1 MCRLFI
7 ENQNIIRYLL
17 DIVHN
22 YCHVSLTD
30 LYQVKAAALRVMT
43 YLCSNRDAIKQ
54 ILDEI
59 ISKKCLSSMVFN
71 ESEEMITKEA
81 VGLLVQI
88 TTPFIDSKD
97 KQSNS
102 DIWNL
107 STKTLINE
115 LVHSLTEIIKTTNNN
130 QIFLMA
136 CAALANI
143 SFMNTECLIKFE
155 TLSILINAT
164 KQRLDFDQLL
174 LKDQVITLLANMS
187 QKHPLEVVSSGG
199 LIFLLNSL
207 QSEPNSVQIDQAA
220 ILAIGRIQQKI
231 AVALARLGTHKSTA
245 KIIYKL
251 NGVAKLVQLC
261 KDPKER
267 YYSDTVLLASIAA
280 LKRISQSIGRVP
292 FKELNA
298 IDLVDM
304 KLQDSFMQYS
314 MRNESLV

>member
-7 ENQNIIRYLL
+7 ENQNIIEYLL

-22 YCHVSLTD
+22 YCHVSLQD
-30 LYQVKAAALRVMT
+30 LYQVKAAALRVLT
-43 YLCSNRDAIKQ
+43 YLCANRDAIKQ
-54 ILDEI
+54 ILNEI
-59 ISKKCLSSMVFN
+59 ISKKCLSSMVLN
-71 ESEEMITKEA
+71 EQEDIILKET

-97 KQSNS
+97 KVSNCE
-102 DIWNL
+102 IWNI
-107 STKTLINE
+107 STKNLINE
-115 LVHSLTEIIKTTNNN
+115 LVHSLTEIIRTTCND

-143 SFMNTECLIKFE
+143 TFMNTDSLVKFE
-155 TLSILINAT
+155 TLNILITAC
-164 KQRLDFDQLL
+164 KQRQDFDQLL

-187 QKHPLEVVSSGG
+187 HRHPLEVVSSGG
-199 LIFLLNSL
+199 LIFLLNAL
-207 QSEPNSVQIDQAA
+207 HCETVDQDQNQ

-261 KDPKER
+261 KKPKER
-267 YYSDTVLLASIAA
+267 HYSDTVLLASIAA
-280 LKRISQSIGRVP
+280 LKRISQSIGRMA

-298 IDLVDM
+298 TDLVDM

-314 MRNESLV
+314 MKSESLV